1 MGTRFFQQPAMFGA
15 VVLILGAIASGC
27 ATRGFVRTRVNEK
40 AQELSARMDGN
51 ERSIQ
56 THSDQ
61 IQAHTG
67 QIEELNSVTRE
78 HAGKISTLDGG
89 LQQVD
94 QKTQQ
99 AMSVGQGAQGTAD
112 KAVVQVS
119 SLGVKFENL
128 GEKFENRNNYIVLS
142 EEKIKFKFDSA
153 TIDKNYL
160 PTLDQLAQRL
170 KGTPDAILVMEG
182 RTDSAGDESYNIRL
196 GEKRVEAVIRYLVV
210 NQGVPMHKVYWMS
223 FGKDHPLTLNKTR
236 EERAEN
242 RAVVMRIMG
251 PRFTGT
257 TGGLVSSAAPTP

>member
-1 MGTRFFQQPAMFGA
+1 MEARIRFGRAATITGMALLLVG
-15 VVLILGAIASGC
+15 VSSGC
-27 ATRGFVRTRVNEK
+27 VATRKFTRTRVNEK
-40 AQELSARMDGN
+40 AQELTARVDTTDQN
-51 ERSIQ
+51 VQ
-56 THSDQ
+56 TNTNQ

-67 QIEELNSVTRE
+67 QIEELNSVTRD
-78 HAGKISTLDGG
+78 HSGKISTLDSG
-89 LQQVD
+89 LKQVDQKVD
-94 QKTQQ
+94 QKTQE

-112 KAVVQVS
+112 KAVGQVS
-119 SLGVKFENL
+119 SLGQ
-128 GEKFENRNNYIVLS
+128 KFENRNNYIVLS

-182 RTDSAGDESYNIRL
+182 RTDSAGNDTYNIRL
-196 GEKRVEAVIRYLVV
+196 GEKRLEAVIRYLVV

-242 RAVVMRIMG
+242 RAVVMRVMG
-251 PRFTGT
+251 PRFST
-257 TGGLVSSAAPTP
+257 TPGGMVSSAAPTP

>member
-40 AQELSARMDGN
+40 AQELSARMGGD

-56 THSDQ
+56 SHSDQ

-67 QIEELNSVTRE
+67 QIEEINSVTRD
-78 HAGKISTLDGG
+78 HSAKISTLNGG

-112 KAVVQVS
+112 KAVAQVS
-119 SLGVKFENL
+119 SL

-142 EEKIKFKFDSA
+142 EEKIRFKFDSA
-153 TIDKNYL
+153 TIDKSYL

-170 KGTPDAILVMEG
+170 KGTSDAILAMEG
-182 RTDSAGDESYNIRL
+182 RTDSAGDDTYNIRL
-196 GEKRVEAVIRYLVV
+196 GEKRLEAVIRYLVV

>member
-51 ERSIQ
+51 EQSIQ

-67 QIEELNSVTRE
+67 QIEEINSVTRD
-78 HAGKISTLDGG
+78 HSAKISTLNGG

-94 QKTQQ
+94 QKTQH

-112 KAVVQVS
+112 KAVAQVS
-119 SLGVKFENL
+119 SL

-142 EEKIKFKFDSA
+142 EEKIRFKFDSA
-153 TIDKNYL
+153 TIDKSYL

-170 KGTPDAILVMEG
+170 KGTSDAILAMEG
-182 RTDSAGDESYNIRL
+182 RTDSAGDDTYNIRL
-196 GEKRVEAVIRYLVV
+196 GEKRLEAVIRYLVV